1 MPRLSPCYK
10 MLWGPGIM
18 PLIHVNAGEMP
29 CAGTLAAGTGP
40 VVIMVHGFKYT
51 PGHASECPHRHIFA
65 LTPERECFKV
75 VSWPRGLGF
84 DGNRADEGLAIG
96 FGWQAR
102 GTLWRAYAEAA
113 RAGADLA
120 ALIGAIRQA
129 APGRPV
135 HAIAHSFGARVV
147 LSAMPHLE
155 PGALG
160 RVILLAGAEFGDHAA
175 RALQSPAG
183 QRAEVINV
191 TTRENDLYDFLLE
204 CLISAPAPGD
214 RSLGLALPTGAN
226 VLTLQLDDPET
237 LDVLGSAGFDIAAPA
252 ARICHWSPYTRPGAL
267 AFYGALLRQ
276 PERLTLAQLRAALPE
291 NAAPRWSRLMPE
303 LRLPLPSGRKPSF

>member
-1 MPRLSPCYK
+1 
-10 MLWGPGIM
+10 M
-18 PLIHVNAGEMP
+18 PLIHVNAGDIPPAE
-29 CAGTLAAGTGP
+29 GLATVTGP
-40 VVIMVHGFKYT
+40 VVIMVHGFKYA

-65 LTPERECFKV
+65 LTPARDCFKV

-84 DGNRADEGLAIG
+84 DGTRPDEGLAVG
-96 FGWQAR
+96 FGWRAR
-102 GTLWRAYAEAA
+102 GSLWRAYAEAA

-120 ALIGAIRQA
+120 ALIGAIRRA
-129 APGRPV
+129 APERPI
-135 HAIAHSFGARVV
+135 HAVAHSFGARVV
-147 LSAMPHLE
+147 LSAIPLLE

-183 QRAEVINV
+183 RCAEVINV

-204 CLISAPAPGD
+204 CLITAPAPGD
-214 RSLGLALPTGAN
+214 RSLGLALRTGAN

-237 LDVLGSAGFDIAAPA
+237 LDVLGGAGFAIGAPA

-267 AFYGALLRQ
+267 EFYGALLRQ

-291 NAAPRWSRLMPE
+291 RAAPRWSRLVPE
-303 LRLPLPSGRKPSF
+303 LRLPLPTGRKASF